1 MWQPFTS
8 NILSGPYQYRYPTW
22 FYVLKMF
29 LFGGQCILRKKFFAR
44 RWEKKGSVCSFYDS
58 VSTKLLCKAS
68 SPSPFQLHLD
78 WCLLGA
84 PRWTPILWCV
94 LAEQHSAAYSDRP
107 KMKRISGQDNNLVI
121 NKLHC
126 NPIKKKETL
135 LNSDFLTVQWNMA
148 ALTLFSELSLAPQD
162 TRICRMFRWPNQDAR
177 SRAFIPN
184 CGRYLQTNESEHRE
198 KCLT

>member
-1 MWQPFTS
+1 MASFIPSTL
-8 NILSGPYQYRYPTW
+8 LSPYQYRYPTW

-29 LFGGQCILRKKFFAR
+29 LFGGQRILRKYFFAR

-94 LAEQHSAAYSDRP
+94 LAEQHSAAYSDHP
-107 KMKRISGQDNNLVI
+107 KIKRISGQDNNLVI

-126 NPIKKKETL
+126 NPIKKTPVKFRFF
-135 LNSDFLTVQWNMA
+135 NSSMKYGSSYFV
-148 ALTLFSELSLAPQD
+148 FRVELGSTGHQD
-162 TRICRMFRWPNQDAR
+162 
-177 SRAFIPN
+177 
-184 CGRYLQTNESEHRE
+184 L
-198 KCLT
+198 